1 MAQKTAHN
9 PVKPLTI
16 ADHLKEIKNRL
27 FLVILVLLISSSLV
41 YMYREFI
48 IPVILQP
55 YKTAFGEE
63 RLMYLNPAG
72 GFNFI
77 FFISIYVGLAVTLP
91 IIVQQLYMFVRPML
105 PLDKQRIAGRLLLA
119 SSALLVVGVLFGYF
133 IAIPG
138 ALGFL
143 KEFATDYV
151 TASLTADSYIHFL
164 ISYTV
169 GLGVLFQ
176 FPLLLILIDFI
187 KPLTPLQLLKS
198 ERWVILLCTIAAA
211 IITPTPDPLNMIVVA
226 GPLIGMYQVGVAYVL
241 LKYAYSKRSKRVRS
255 TSKSERIS
263 SLDVEH
269 WSFQA
274 TSSVPIIDSSAA
286 PFAAPTTSPSKP
298 VVAATGIRS
307 FAQTTPLQM
316 KSIDGI
322 HPNGRQGVRYSAS
335 RPTRT
340 RPQRNSTSE
349 QHQRLSHPATRPR
362 ERPPITRNNVP
373 ARRYVDGVM
382 PFAASNLPSGS

>member
-1 MAQKTAHN
+1 MAQKTAHD

-27 FLVILVLLISSSLV
+27 FFVVLVLLISSSLV

-48 IPVILQP
+48 IPIILQP

-77 FFISIYVGLAVTLP
+77 FFISIYVGLAVTFP
-91 IIVQQLYMFVRPML
+91 IIVQQLYLFVRPML
-105 PLDKQRIAGRLLLA
+105 PLNKRRIAGRLLLA

-133 IAIPG
+133 VAIPG

-211 IITPTPDPLNMIVVA
+211 VITPTPDPLNMIVVA
-226 GPLIGMYQVGVAYVL
+226 GPLIGMYQIGVAYVL
-241 LKYAYSKRSKRVRS
+241 LKYAYSKRSRRMRA
-255 TSKSERIS
+255 TAEPERIS
-263 SLDVEH
+263 LLDVEH
-269 WSFQA
+269 LPPQEHSAINAAPSAPLSISSSKPAQA
-274 TSSVPIIDSSAA
+274 TAITHHA
-286 PFAAPTTSPSKP
+286 PQPA
-298 VVAATGIRS
+298 
-307 FAQTTPLQM
+307 PLQT
-316 KSIDGI
+316 KPIDVV
-322 HPNGRQGVRYSAS
+322 HPNRRQVARYRAS
-335 RPTRT
+335 RPEQTRVLRSGT
-340 RPQRNSTSE
+340 SGRGLLQPTKQTLQR
-349 QHQRLSHPATRPR
+349 R
-362 ERPPITRNNVP
+362 ERSLADRKNVP
-373 ARRYVDGVM
+373 NQRRYVDGVM
-382 PFAASNLPSGS
+382 PLAASNLPSSS